1 MNSIADHILDI
12 TNNSIR
18 AAATR
23 IEIGLGYD
31 DQAHTL
37 TFSVLD
43 NGKGMEASVLEQV
56 TDPFFTSRKSRKQ
69 GFGLPFIKMN
79 AELTGGS
86 FSIESI
92 PGAGTRLET
101 RFITN
106 HIDMLPVGDLAGVLT
121 ILFTSEPDIDIH
133 FTFKTNEQ
141 EFQAGNQE
149 ILEIFNEFPAG
160 SASCYTLIKTY
171 LHDNIELKTLLEV

>member
-18 AAATR
+18 AAATK

-31 DQAHTL
+31 ENAHSL
-37 TFSVLD
+37 TFSVQD
-43 NGKGMEASVLEQV
+43 NGKGMEPSVLEQV

-79 AELTGGS
+79 AELTGGALH
-86 FSIESI
+86 IESA
-92 PGAGTRLET
+92 PDMGTRVLAE
-101 RFITN
+101 FNTN

-121 ILFTSEPDIDIH
+121 ILFTSEPGIDIR

-149 ILEIFNEFPAG
+149 IIDIFSDPP
-160 SASCYTLIKTY
+160 
-171 LHDNIELKTLLEV
+171 